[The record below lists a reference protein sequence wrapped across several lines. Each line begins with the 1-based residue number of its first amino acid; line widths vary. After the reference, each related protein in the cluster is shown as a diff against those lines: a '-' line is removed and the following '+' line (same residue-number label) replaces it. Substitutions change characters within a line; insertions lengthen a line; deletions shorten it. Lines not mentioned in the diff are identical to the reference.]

1 MMYNRYVPD
10 AAGVYRPTRVEDV
23 PLPPPVQPPAP
34 PPVPEAPPEPPAP
47 CPPLPVRQDAG
58 GLLSRLLPRSID
70 TGDLLMLLILL
81 VLRNPLQ
88 SPVVVGKQLVVPVQP
103 LFQLVQ
109 PVILPALRLPQFGH
123 GFGNP
128 YRSGADGSNRPAES
142 QDPSK
147 KLLNGK

>member
-23 PLPPPVQPPAP
+23 PPPPPAP
-34 PPVPEAPPEPPAP
+34 PPVSEAPPEPPAP

-81 VLRNPLQ
+81 LLAVDGEEEDSLSVLLTAAA
-88 SPVVVGKQLVVPVQP
+88 
-103 LFQLVQ
+103 F
-109 PVILPALRLPQFGH
+109 
-123 GFGNP
+123 
-128 YRSGADGSNRPAES
+128 
-142 QDPSK
+142 
-147 KLLNGK
+147 LLS

>member
-10 AAGVYRPTRVEDV
+10 AAGVYHPTRVEDV

-81 VLRNPLQ
+81 LLAVDGEEEDSLSVLLTAAA
-88 SPVVVGKQLVVPVQP
+88 
-103 LFQLVQ
+103 F
-109 PVILPALRLPQFGH
+109 
-123 GFGNP
+123 
-128 YRSGADGSNRPAES
+128 
-142 QDPSK
+142 
-147 KLLNGK
+147 LLS

>member
-23 PLPPPVQPPAP
+23 PLQPPAP

-58 GLLSRLLPRSID
+58 GGLLSRLLPRSID

-81 VLRNPLQ
+81 LLAVDGEEEDSLSVLLTAAA
-88 SPVVVGKQLVVPVQP
+88 
-103 LFQLVQ
+103 F
-109 PVILPALRLPQFGH
+109 
-123 GFGNP
+123 
-128 YRSGADGSNRPAES
+128 
-142 QDPSK
+142 
-147 KLLNGK
+147 LLS

>member
-23 PLPPPVQPPAP
+23 PPP
-34 PPVPEAPPEPPAP
+34 PPEPPAP

-81 VLRNPLQ
+81 LLAVDGEEEDSLSVLLTAAA
-88 SPVVVGKQLVVPVQP
+88 
-103 LFQLVQ
+103 F
-109 PVILPALRLPQFGH
+109 
-123 GFGNP
+123 
-128 YRSGADGSNRPAES
+128 
-142 QDPSK
+142 
-147 KLLNGK
+147 LLS

>member
-23 PLPPPVQPPAP
+23 PPPPPAP
-34 PPVPEAPPEPPAP
+34 SPVREAPPEPPTP

-81 VLRNPLQ
+81 LLAVDGEEEEDSLSVLLTAAA
-88 SPVVVGKQLVVPVQP
+88 
-103 LFQLVQ
+103 F
-109 PVILPALRLPQFGH
+109 
-123 GFGNP
+123 
-128 YRSGADGSNRPAES
+128 
-142 QDPSK
+142 
-147 KLLNGK
+147 LLS